1 MEKTEPINTPE
12 KNTPKIG
19 VVKTP
24 TKKLEEPIL
33 IKKSVKVPKISL
45 DEFWIEKEA
54 DEVKLHQISK
64 KLVKDVS
71 FEDKKRLNS

>member
-1 MEKTEPINTPE
+1 MEKTEAINTPE

-19 VVKTP
+19 VIKTP
-24 TKKLEEPIL
+24 KKKVEEPIL
-33 IKKSVKVPKISL
+33 IKKPVKVPKISL